1 MNSDPCSPTRPERM
15 HHHTQGTLIG
25 NIMATIVSL
34 KNYSVITIFCRSKT
48 PTIIM
53 LAKDS
58 LFDRLFYHFHN
69 AVARVTECMPGTSL
83 QTYLQ
88 RFL

>member
-1 MNSDPCSPTRPERM
+1 MNSDPCSPTRPERV

-25 NIMATIVSL
+25 NIIATIVSL
-34 KNYSVITIFCRSKT
+34 KKYSVITSCIFL
-48 PTIIM
+48 PFTIII
-53 LAKDS
+53 LAKNS